1 MAAGG
6 TIKVTAYMAGR
17 WVKAAFLVTLGI
29 VLLLYSDGLVEDLQG
44 MVPDEAPGDVQVD
57 LDFETI
63 WELLKIMIW
72 ILVAWLFV
80 LAAINIALSFQDA
93 KYSLAEVMRR
103 LDRIDAKLGIKAAA
117 DEAEDSEEEEVEA
130 EPVGQ
135 QAAVEEDVPPPPK
148 D

>member
-1 MAAGG
+1 LAVGG

-17 WVKAAFLVTLGI
+17 WVKAAFLVILGI
-29 VLLLYSDGLVEDLQG
+29 VLMLYSGGLVDDLRG
-44 MVPDEAPGDVQVD
+44 MVPDEAPGDVEVD
-57 LDFETI
+57 FDFETI
-63 WELLKIMIW
+63 WELLTVLIW

-103 LDRIDAKLGIKAAA
+103 LDRIDAKLGIDIAA
-117 DEAEDSEEEEVEA
+117 DEIADSVEEEVEA
-130 EPVGQ
+130 EPVRQ
-135 QAAVEEDVPPPPK
+135 QTAVEEEVPPPPR